1 MGTEIAPFL
10 KTPHYVQSLSQQEAF
25 KHRAWIGVRVE
36 AMLDG
41 YWNSRPSDA
50 VKAEIMADWMDAL
63 ENFHPD
69 EIRTACRQYLEGP
82 NRDRKPKT
90 GDIVELI
97 VGRRTEVRRS
107 LPKPREPMRNPVDA
121 ADREER
127 RRRAEEIMAAFRSDR
142 A

>member
-1 MGTEIAPFL
+1 
-10 KTPHYVQSLSQQEAF
+10 
-25 KHRAWIGVRVE
+25 
-36 AMLDG
+36 MLDG

-63 ENFHPD
+63 ENYHPD
-69 EIRTACRQYLEGP
+69 EIRAACRAYVNGP

-97 VGRRTEVRRS
+97 VGKRTEVRRS
-107 LPKPREPMRNPVDA
+107 LPKPPAPPMPKMDA
-121 ADREER
+121 AAVEAR
-127 RRRAEEIMAAFRSDR
+127 RRKAEEIMAGFRSDR

>member
-10 KTPHYVQSLSQQEAF
+10 TTPLYARSLPPQEAV
-25 KHRAWIGVRVE
+25 KHRVWIGIRVE

-69 EIRTACRQYLEGP
+69 EIRNACRAYVEGQ

-90 GDIVELI
+90 GDIVDLI
-97 VGRRTEVRRS
+97 VSKRAEVRRS
-107 LPKPREPMRNPVDA
+107 LPKPPEPQRMAMDPASV
-121 ADREER
+121 EER
-127 RRRAEEIMAAFRSDR
+127 RRKAEEIMSRFRSDR
-142 A
+142 T